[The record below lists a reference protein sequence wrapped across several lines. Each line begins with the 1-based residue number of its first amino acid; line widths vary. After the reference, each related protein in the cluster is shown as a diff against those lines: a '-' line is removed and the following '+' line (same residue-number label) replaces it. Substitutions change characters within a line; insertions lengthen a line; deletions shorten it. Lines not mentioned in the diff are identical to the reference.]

1 MSQLAIENHSS
12 VVVLRPLTGPARRWL
27 EEHTDGTWWDGAFVV
42 EPRYVP
48 ELLHAFTEA
57 LS

>member
-1 MSQLAIENHSS
+1 MNVAIENHGTI
-12 VVVLRPLTGPARRWL
+12 VLLRPLTGLVRSWL
-27 EEHTDGTWWDGAFVV
+27 EEHTDGTWWDGAFFV

>member
-1 MSQLAIENHSS
+1 MNVAIENHGTI
-12 VVVLRPLTGPARRWL
+12 VLLRPLTGLVRSWL
-27 EEHTDGTWWDGAFVV
+27 EEHTDGTWWGGALAA

-48 ELLHAFTEA
+48 ELLYALTEA